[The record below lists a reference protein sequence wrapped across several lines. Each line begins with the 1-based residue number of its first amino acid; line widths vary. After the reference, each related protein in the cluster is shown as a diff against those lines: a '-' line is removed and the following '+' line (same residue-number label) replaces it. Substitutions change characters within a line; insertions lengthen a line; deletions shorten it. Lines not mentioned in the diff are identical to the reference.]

1 MKIAAKI
8 FSEGQLHT
16 PHQKPL
22 YDRRKIEG
30 LSLLNLERLDGKK
43 GPKKNSPKSRIR
55 LGTNEQTPHAKVE
68 GALTLSNKSCQIT
81 SLSKIEEN
89 CITAN

>member
-22 YDRRKIEG
+22 YDRRKMEG
-30 LSLLNLERLDGKK
+30 LSLLNLERLEGKK
-43 GPKKNSPKSRIR
+43 GPQNKTS
-55 LGTNEQTPHAKVE
+55 QKVE
-68 GALTLSNKSCQIT
+68 
-81 SLSKIEEN
+81 
-89 CITAN
+89 

>member
-30 LSLLNLERLDGKK
+30 LSLLNLERLEGKK
-43 GPKKNSPKSRIR
+43 GPKI
-55 LGTNEQTPHAKVE
+55 TAQKVE
-68 GALTLSNKSCQIT
+68 QDWGSISRRPMQRLKEL
-81 SLSKIEEN
+81 
-89 CITAN
+89 